1 MNARE
6 RRKLETNGAVVKLL
20 RLFPRFRIKC
30 DSFIGFPVRF
40 LVFPEFRKF
49 MCCPF
54 PFSELMVE
62 GWVGNFSFRY
72 LVERHL
78 KCTYSVDCCFKLSL
92 C

>member
-1 MNARE
+1 MFARE

-20 RLFPRFRIKC
+20 RHFPRFRIKC

-54 PFSELMVE
+54 PFLRTH
-62 GWVGNFSFRY
+62 GRGVGGEFLIQLFG
-72 LVERHL
+72 
-78 KCTYSVDCCFKLSL
+78 
-92 C
+92 